1 MYLVFKIPS
10 LYEFIVTRGKS
21 RYYFRDI
28 LSLWRKFDEP
38 YPFDTKN
45 IENYPG
51 DERNVDPFNEE
62 VAVHHQLYD
71 EKSWHLD

>member
-1 MYLVFKIPS
+1 M
-10 LYEFIVTRGKS
+10 
-21 RYYFRDI
+21 
-28 LSLWRKFDEP
+28 SLWRKFDAP

-51 DERNVDPFNEE
+51 DDRNVDPFNEE
-62 VAVHHQLYD
+62 VAVHHQLND